1 MQTSLYQVIKP
12 QKYDLDF
19 GSEVKHFYLFD
30 YNSKNNLKELPQ
42 NILGIYE
49 PVYVAEDLLG
59 LQHWLNFQ
67 ETDFQVKWLGPQGL
81 DSSFCKALRVTS
93 LPMFVSFIN
102 DLILY
107 SSKDPPSAELLEDL
121 KKGSIK
127 PQIEDL
133 AKEVI
138 EQMLSEVVS
147 GTLKDKDWKGLIPT
161 LQQEILNYQKL
172 VSQQQS
178 MIDDLKQTIEEK
190 NQKIQQLSGIM

>member
-49 PVYVAEDLLG
+49 PLYVAEDLLG
-59 LQHWLNFQ
+59 FQHWLNFQ

-81 DSSFCKALRVTS
+81 DSSFCKALGVTS
-93 LPMFVSFIN
+93 LPMFVSFTN

-107 SSKDPPSAELLEDL
+107 SSKDPPSAELLEEL

-133 AKEVI
+133 AIEVI
-138 EQMLSEVVS
+138 DQILSEAVS